1 MRTMVEAILGVN
13 ADEPMQKALVTKV
26 KDNGSHLG
34 QDQILQAEPSE
45 PIEFDMGALL
55 QWQYEFNEGHV
66 YALYDTIR
74 HGPSVGQEHLWSR
87 FAGLMTEKVQSQPRN
102 TLSRTKLI
110 VVFGADDDVVV
121 RAEAKE
127 DILEILPD
135 DKVDFAR
142 VPGSHGFVYPNSN
155 QIVDII
161 AHAWVIP
168 YIKQQSLEK
177 LDRSR
182 SQRIL
187 WLLEELEVPYE
198 LKVYKRQ
205 PDGNADPR
213 LREIHPLGKSP
224 LITVQ
229 PEDESLPART
239 IAESAAI
246 VEYVCDHF
254 GQHLIPQR
262 WQEGQNKKVAGET
275 EEWMRYRHFMHYSE
289 GSLMSVLMTAMIIM
303 RIRDAPVPFFIK
315 PIVKGIAGKVQSS
328 YLEPNF
334 ETHYSFLENQLST
347 SSGDYLCGKDL
358 TGADIMMQFPLEGS
372 MDTTGLTKD
381 KYPKTYAYVSSLMER
396 EAYKKSI
403 ERVKKETGSYQSVKE
418 LL

>member
-1 MRTMVEAILGVN
+1 MRVYEWGPSDGRKVLFVHGDATPCPLFAKIADGLVKRGCRVLLFDSHQDVHLFSLQITYAINSSPIAWTGPHKFSIVAFSLGAPISLDFITAFPWLIERVIFLAPAGLIRALPESYSQIRNAAAPLERHDPKMRTMVEAILGVN

-161 AHAWVIP
+161 AHAW
-168 YIKQQSLEK
+168 
-177 LDRSR
+177 
-182 SQRIL
+182 
-187 WLLEELEVPYE
+187 
-198 LKVYKRQ
+198 
-205 PDGNADPR
+205 G
-213 LREIHPLGKSP
+213 
-224 LITVQ
+224 
-229 PEDESLPART
+229 
-239 IAESAAI
+239 
-246 VEYVCDHF
+246 F
-254 GQHLIPQR
+254 
-262 WQEGQNKKVAGET
+262 
-275 EEWMRYRHFMHYSE
+275 
-289 GSLMSVLMTAMIIM
+289 
-303 RIRDAPVPFFIK
+303 
-315 PIVKGIAGKVQSS
+315 
-328 YLEPNF
+328 
-334 ETHYSFLENQLST
+334 
-347 SSGDYLCGKDL
+347 
-358 TGADIMMQFPLEGS
+358 
-372 MDTTGLTKD
+372 
-381 KYPKTYAYVSSLMER
+381 
-396 EAYKKSI
+396 
-403 ERVKKETGSYQSVKE
+403 
-418 LL
+418 